1 MQLNKIA
8 SLFLAAVLL
17 CNTAGAIAATQPK
30 ETAKKTT
37 TQKKTTASKAVTTKK
52 TTATK
57 KATTTKNTTTTKKT
71 ATAKKTTSSK
81 KTATTK
87 KTTTTKKVA
96 PQNETKAKYGV
107 AGAKLTP
114 TDVRTSQTSY
124 QVKGTTHTVMGKEA
138 SLQYSKTG
146 TASYYA
152 KKFHG
157 KKTASGETY
166 NENAFTAAHKTLA
179 IGSYALVTN
188 LTNGKKVIVRI
199 NDRGPFSQSRIIDL
213 SKVAAKELG
222 MIQSGT
228 AQVKVEAM
236 QVDSQGN
243 ISGKGA
249 ESLLQIAKK
258 EGLSLKIKPAS
269 PSTEANTESETQ
281 ADTESQIAM
290 ETETKPQ
297 AQAAQPAEPHFS
309 LKVLTKTEKEAQKIV
324 KSLKQTTRIEPTNN
338 RYAVIIDVADQT
350 ESRQVKQRI
359 AKLGN
364 YQIFSYSEQ

>member
-1 MQLNKIA
+1 
-8 SLFLAAVLL
+8 
-17 CNTAGAIAATQPK
+17 
-30 ETAKKTT
+30 
-37 TQKKTTASKAVTTKK
+37 
-52 TTATK
+52 
-57 KATTTKNTTTTKKT
+57 
-71 ATAKKTTSSK
+71 
-81 KTATTK
+81 
-87 KTTTTKKVA
+87 
-96 PQNETKAKYGV
+96 
-107 AGAKLTP
+107 
-114 TDVRTSQTSY
+114 
-124 QVKGTTHTVMGKEA
+124 MGKEA

-213 SKVAAKELG
+213 SKAAAKELG

-269 PSTEANTESETQ
+269 PSTEASTESETQ

-297 AQAAQPAEPHFS
+297 AQAAQQAEPHFS
-309 LKVLTKTEKEAQKIV
+309 LKVLTKTKKRR
-324 KSLKQTTRIEPTNN
+324 K
-338 RYAVIIDVADQT
+338 
-350 ESRQVKQRI
+350 
-359 AKLGN
+359 KL
-364 YQIFSYSEQ
+364 